1 MSGTKPNLKD
11 RTLLEN
17 LLLAM
22 GFGGIG
28 LTAIVSLLVM
38 ASGLFF
44 PDESAGLVLGFLIGV
59 LGVTAGIGLIALSQ
73 VLGYLRVIA
82 SGMGPGKVFE

>member
-1 MSGTKPNLKD
+1 MTTPSDRKP
-11 RTLLEN
+11 LLEN

-28 LTAIVSLLVM
+28 LTIIVSMYLASFSVLL
-38 ASGLFF
+38 
-44 PDESAGLVLGFLIGV
+44 PDEGLGLMHGVIVGVIGF
-59 LGVTAGIGLIALSQ
+59 TAGVGLIALSR

-82 SGMGPGKVFE
+82 AGSTSGKVFE